1 MAGRSEDM
9 SPSIV
14 MGAWMTRTDTR
25 AVPPDGSRA
34 VLVKSMGAM
43 SSRDWLLGDVETPV
57 DAVDGV
63 GARAGATISTKSL
76 PHSGQRRQP
85 SSLY

>member
-25 AVPPDGSRA
+25 AVPPVGSRA
-34 VLVKSMGAM
+34 VLVKPMGAM
-43 SSRDWLLGDVETPV
+43 TSWDWLGDVETPV
-57 DAVDGV
+57 DAVA
-63 GARAGATISTKSL
+63 GAGPRAGATISTKSL